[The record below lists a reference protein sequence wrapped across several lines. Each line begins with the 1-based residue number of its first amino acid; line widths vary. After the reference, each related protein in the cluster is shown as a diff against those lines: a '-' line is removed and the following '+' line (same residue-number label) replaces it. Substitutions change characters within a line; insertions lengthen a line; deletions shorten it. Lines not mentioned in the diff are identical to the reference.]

1 VACGQREAEEGEM
14 AVKGYEELL
23 IWQKGIELATEIYRL
38 SRKFPASERLGL
50 TRQLQRAAISVPSNI
65 AKGQSRRGRGEF
77 RQFLHQALG
86 SLAEV
91 DTQLVPA
98 RELGYMDARDAATAV
113 VAVRE
118 LRRMT
123 HGLVNRLPAI
133 RRPQHRLTSG
143 HRPPATGH

>member
-23 IWQKGIELATEIYRL
+23 IWQKGIELATETYRL

-50 TRQLQRAAISVPSNI
+50 TRQLQRVAISVSSNI
-65 AKGQSRRGRGEF
+65 AEGQSRRGRGES
-77 RQFLHQALG
+77 RRFLYQALG